1 MSVVDILYL
10 STYMKHH
17 GLYANGV
24 IVFQNKLHLIKTD
37 ANFEL
42 NGFYCVYEFNEFMM
56 FEGFWVYLSSDLS
69 ECFDYCNIPYY
80 RGVSYR

>member
-42 NGFYCVYEFNEFMM
+42 NGFYCVYD
-56 FEGFWVYLSSDLS
+56 V
-69 ECFDYCNIPYY
+69 
-80 RGVSYR
+80 